1 MPSLIK
7 HPKDFWTGVL
17 YVTIGL
23 AAIVIARD
31 YPMGTALKMGPAYF
45 PTVLGGLLTL
55 IGLAAL
61 IRSLVRHGEKIA
73 PLAWRKVVL
82 VLVPTLLFGVLV
94 RGAGLVP
101 ATAVLVLASAYAS
114 AHFRW
119 FPSIALAAGLTLFC
133 ALVFVQALGLPLPL
147 FGPWLGG

>member
-1 MPSLIK
+1 MPSFIK

-73 PLAWRKVVL
+73 PFVWRKVVL

-114 AHFRW
+114 ARFRW

-133 ALVFVQALGLPLPL
+133 ALVFVYALGLPLPL

>member
-1 MPSLIK
+1 MPSFIK

-17 YVTIGL
+17 YVIIGL
-23 AAIVIARD
+23 AAVSIARD

-61 IRSLVRHGEKIA
+61 VRSLVRAGEKIA
-73 PLAWRKVVL
+73 PFVWSKVIL
-82 VLVPTLLFGVLV
+82 VLVSTLLFGVLI

-114 AHFRW
+114 VHFRW

-133 ALVFVQALGLPLPL
+133 ALVFVYALGLPLPL